1 MDKQINVAIQKT
13 LNQIG
18 MPHHIKGYMYLLSAI
33 EKCIEDRG
41 KINHI
46 VKGLYTELAEEN
58 GDKASRVERSI
69 RHAIEV
75 SWERGNTAVINKM
88 FGYTINSKKGKPTS
102 SEFIAYLTD
111 FISLH
116 LEEIV
121 NEDYKW

>member
-1 MDKQINVAIQKT
+1 M
-13 LNQIG
+13 
-18 MPHHIKGYMYLLSAI
+18 
-33 EKCIEDRG
+33 
-41 KINHI
+41 
-46 VKGLYTELAEEN
+46 
-58 GDKASRVERSI
+58 ERSI

-102 SEFIAYLTD
+102 PEFIAYLTD

>member
-33 EKCIEDRG
+33 EKCIKDRG

-58 GDKASRVERSI
+58 GDTASRVERSI

-75 SWERGNTAVINKM
+75 SWERGNTTVINKM

>member
-46 VKGLYTELAEEN
+46 VKGLYTEIAEEN
-58 GDKASRVERSI
+58 GDIATRVERSM

-75 SWERGNTAVINKM
+75 SWERGNSAVINKM
-88 FGYTINSKKGKPTS
+88 FGYTISNKKGKPTN